1 MTATEPSPAATLHFT
16 YRAPTR
22 EFTPEE
28 VDLLELKAARRAL
41 LNLRTLLHGE
51 PMRELLRRQ
60 IEAADKQWREWLAAS
75 NGKWREVRLDMG
87 VDGFTATQMVR
98 TLAALQSQ
106 GPWGVDRDQFMI
118 KFMYPMH
125 PEHYVNPPYEVG
137 GIVETLGGMPTRLR
151 LAPRQLD
158 EMPHFVQKVADES
171 YPLKQCANGELDDGT
186 TVGYLFHQYKDTP
199 TGCDLIFRGF
209 GPAAAPDFVVEEH
222 EQHFAV
228 EFRNFINNLA
238 TSAAKTGAA

>member
-1 MTATEPSPAATLHFT
+1 MTATELSQAAKLKFT
-16 YRAPTR
+16 YRAPHR

-28 VDLLELKAARRAL
+28 VDLLELKASRRAL

-51 PMRELLRRQ
+51 PMRKLIGEQ
-60 IEAADKQWREWLAAS
+60 MEAADKRWKELLAAS
-75 NGKWREVRLDMG
+75 KGAWREVRLDMG
-87 VDGFTATQMVR
+87 VEGFSATQMVQ

-106 GPWGVDRDQFMI
+106 AAGGNGKDEFTI

-125 PEHYVNPPYEVG
+125 PEHYTTPDNEVG
-137 GIVETLGGMPTRLR
+137 GIIETLGAMPTRLI

-158 EMPHFVQKVADES
+158 EMPDFVQKVADES
-171 YPLKQCANGELDDGT
+171 YPLKQVAEGQLDDGT

-209 GPAAAPDFVVEEH
+209 GPAAAPDFFIEEH
-222 EQHFAV
+222 EEHFAV
-228 EFRNFINNLA
+228 EFRNFIRNLA
-238 TSAAKTGAA
+238 ASASRNGAV